1 MFRFEFAGVSMT
13 ETAVTRV
20 TKLLIVHKRITL

>member
-1 MFRFEFAGVSMT
+1 MT